1 MAIFRGRRWHIIS
14 QSAENV
20 LLKPL
25 TGIGSIVS
33 IAVGHADLIVEPT
46 SEDLHLADAYERGE
60 ISAFEYA
67 DGHTYPPDREIP
79 KVRDRRLRGGKRK
92 PIH

>member
-25 TGIGSIVS
+25 GGPGGIVCIG
-33 IAVGHADLIVEPT
+33 VGHADLIVEPT

-67 DGHTYPPDREIP
+67 DGHTYPPNREIP
-79 KVRDRRLRGGKRK
+79 TMQRRLPRGRKRR
-92 PIH
+92 PMH

>member
-25 TGIGSIVS
+25 SGPASIIC

-60 ISAFEYA
+60 IGAFEYA

-79 KVRDRRLRGGKRK
+79 TAQHRLRRGRTRRTV
-92 PIH
+92 H

>member
-14 QSAENV
+14 QSAENI

-25 TGIGSIVS
+25 TGIGSIIC
-33 IAVGHADLIVEPT
+33 IALGHADLIVEPT
-46 SEDLHLADAYERGE
+46 SEDLHLADAFERGE
-60 ISAFEYA
+60 VGAFEYS

-79 KVRDRRLRGGKRK
+79 RVSRRLLSGRKRK
-92 PIH
+92 RVH

>member
-1 MAIFRGRRWHIIS
+1 MAIFRGRRWRIIS
-14 QSAENV
+14 QSAETV

-25 TGIGSIVS
+25 TGIGSIIS

-60 ISAFEYA
+60 INAFEYA

-79 KVRDRRLRGGKRK
+79 PVRHRPPLRRKRRVT
-92 PIH
+92 H

>member
-1 MAIFRGRRWHIIS
+1 MAIFRGRRWHVIS

-25 TGIGSIVS
+25 SGLGGIIS
-33 IAVGHADLIVEPT
+33 IAAGHADLIVEPT
-46 SEDLHLADAYERGE
+46 SEDLNLADAYERGE

-79 KVRDRRLRGGKRK
+79 KARRRLLPGRKRR
-92 PIH
+92 PVH